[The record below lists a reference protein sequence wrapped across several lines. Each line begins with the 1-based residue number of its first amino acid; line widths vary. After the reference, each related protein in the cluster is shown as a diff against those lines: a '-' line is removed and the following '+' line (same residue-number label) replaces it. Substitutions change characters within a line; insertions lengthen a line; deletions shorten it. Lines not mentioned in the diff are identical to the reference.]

1 MFFCVVEIIVLDS
14 CSTYLNI
21 DYKINVTISMAYL
34 DCTHVLDWCVEDVD
48 LRMKTLEMCRYNGLD
63 CVLKFVIYPRFNS
76 QQ

>member
-1 MFFCVVEIIVLDS
+1 
-14 CSTYLNI
+14 
-21 DYKINVTISMAYL
+21 MAYL